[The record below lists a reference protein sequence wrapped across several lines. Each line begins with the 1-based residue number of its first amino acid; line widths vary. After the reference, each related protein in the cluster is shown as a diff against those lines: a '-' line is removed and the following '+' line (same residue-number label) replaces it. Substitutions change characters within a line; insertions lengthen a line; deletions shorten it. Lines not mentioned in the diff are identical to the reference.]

1 MSTVAYAQLTNMRD
15 LATALVNARMRVA
28 LSVTDEGL
36 PFVLGDVVDDDRAG
50 QVPPSCRVTCSVLAI
65 CKKLERM
72 LLKKKPSARS
82 GSQRRPYGIGLD
94 YLVGLLV
101 CGVFSSLIDSMGLIG
116 AGLHLCD

>member
-65 CKKLERM
+65 CKSSNVCSSRRSRQHD
-72 LLKKKPSARS
+72 PARS
-82 GSQRRPYGIGLD
+82 VD
-94 YLVGLLV
+94 H
-101 CGVFSSLIDSMGLIG
+101 M
-116 AGLHLCD
+116 A